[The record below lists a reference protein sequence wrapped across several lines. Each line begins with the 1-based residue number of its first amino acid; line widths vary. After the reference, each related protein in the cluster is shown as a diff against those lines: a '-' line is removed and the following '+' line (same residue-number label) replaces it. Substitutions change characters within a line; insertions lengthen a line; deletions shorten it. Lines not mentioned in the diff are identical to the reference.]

1 MTLTRGNIMS
11 LISKIHKGTKGKG
24 MDDDVPAVIKLAQG
38 GQPRSFVTRRI
49 RDSSRCCKYAWGW

>member
-38 GQPRSFVTRRI
+38 GQPRSFITR
-49 RDSSRCCKYAWGW
+49 